1 MGGAVGATDAAT
13 VEAIVKDVV
22 DESPSV
28 VFTPNV
34 VDVETSLVSVVSLSS
49 PSAQLTPIVVIA
61 SARIGLVHK
70 TFDLGL
76 MVHLR

>member
-1 MGGAVGATDAAT
+1 M
-13 VEAIVKDVV
+13 EAIVKDVV

-34 VDVETSLVSVVSLSS
+34 VSVETSLVSVVSPSS
-49 PSAQLTPIVVIA
+49 PSLQLTPIVAIA
-61 SARIGLVHK
+61 SARIGLAHK
-70 TFDLGL
+70 TFDVGL